1 MDAISTATLFGV
13 LIFLILVS
21 GFFSGSETG
30 LMSLNRYRLRHLA
43 DKKNKGAI
51 RAFHLLQNPE
61 KLIGLI
67 LLGNNFVNILA
78 SAVAT
83 IIGIRLFGE
92 AGILIATIV
101 LTIVVLIFAEVTP
114 KTLAAMHPEKFALP
128 ATLILEPLLRLLY
141 PFVWFV
147 NLSSKI
153 IFKIFGIRQTTSN
166 NKLSSEEL
174 RIVVNEAATMIPKGH
189 QKMLL
194 SILD

>member
-1 MDAISTATLFGV
+1 MLFSV
-13 LIFLILVS
+13 LLFLILVS

-43 DKKNKGAI
+43 DKKNKGAL
-51 RAFHLLQNPE
+51 RAFRLLQKPE

-78 SAVAT
+78 SAIAT

-92 AGILIATIV
+92 AGVLVATII
-101 LTIVVLIFAEVTP
+101 LTIVVLVFAEVTP

-147 NLSSKI
+147 NLK
-153 IFKIFGIRQTTSN
+153 
-166 NKLSSEEL
+166 
-174 RIVVNEAATMIPKGH
+174 
-189 QKMLL
+189 
-194 SILD
+194 